1 MDTKQTF
8 SLSYDDLTGECV
20 KMIKELQTN
29 ADSLDGIGFALEQ
42 ANSLKLEASMK
53 PLFPGLPV
61 KMLALF
67 LLVLVIPLKAAIS
80 KEKSHIRTLVIVSH
94 PYPER
99 SVMIKGLQQ
108 AAESVDG
115 VTVRN
120 LETLYGF
127 DTRKINGDEE
137 RRITRQNDRIV
148 FIFPTHWFNIT
159 PMMKAYMND
168 TWGSVG
174 PDLWKGKEMLIVTT
188 AAGDDSTYGKN
199 GRTGTELA
207 DVFTPMKASALHA
220 GMTWLPP
227 LVFQGVRTS
236 QLPEY
241 QRQLI
246 ERLTK

>member
-1 MDTKQTF
+1 
-8 SLSYDDLTGECV
+8 
-20 KMIKELQTN
+20 
-29 ADSLDGIGFALEQ
+29 
-42 ANSLKLEASMK
+42 MK

-67 LLVLVIPLKAAIS
+67 LLVLVMPLKAAIS

-94 PYPER
+94 PYPEQ

-207 DVFTPMKASALHA
+207 DVFSPMKASALHA

>member
-1 MDTKQTF
+1 
-8 SLSYDDLTGECV
+8 
-20 KMIKELQTN
+20 
-29 ADSLDGIGFALEQ
+29 
-42 ANSLKLEASMK
+42 MK

-61 KMLALF
+61 KLLALF

>member
-1 MDTKQTF
+1 
-8 SLSYDDLTGECV
+8 
-20 KMIKELQTN
+20 
-29 ADSLDGIGFALEQ
+29 
-42 ANSLKLEASMK
+42 MK

-188 AAGDDSTYGKN
+188 AAGDDSTYGKK

>member
-1 MDTKQTF
+1 
-8 SLSYDDLTGECV
+8 
-20 KMIKELQTN
+20 
-29 ADSLDGIGFALEQ
+29 
-42 ANSLKLEASMK
+42 MK

-207 DVFTPMKASALHA
+207 DVFTPMKASVLHA

>member
-1 MDTKQTF
+1 
-8 SLSYDDLTGECV
+8 
-20 KMIKELQTN
+20 
-29 ADSLDGIGFALEQ
+29 
-42 ANSLKLEASMK
+42 MK
-53 PLFPGLPV
+53 SLFPGYPV

-67 LLVLVIPLKAAIS
+67 LLVLVMPLKAAIS
-80 KEKSHIRTLVIVSH
+80 KEKSPIRTLVIVSH

-99 SVMIKGLQQ
+99 SVMVKGLQQ

-137 RRITRQNDRIV
+137 RRITRENDRIV

-159 PMMKAYMND
+159 PMMKSYMHD

-188 AAGDDSTYGKN
+188 AAGNDSTYGKN

-207 DVFTPMKASALHA
+207 DIFTPMKASALHA

-227 LVFQGVRTS
+227 LVFQGVSAS

-246 ERLTK
+246 ERLSK

>member
-1 MDTKQTF
+1 
-8 SLSYDDLTGECV
+8 
-20 KMIKELQTN
+20 
-29 ADSLDGIGFALEQ
+29 
-42 ANSLKLEASMK
+42 MK

-137 RRITRQNDRIV
+137 RRITRLNDRIV

>member
-1 MDTKQTF
+1 
-8 SLSYDDLTGECV
+8 
-20 KMIKELQTN
+20 
-29 ADSLDGIGFALEQ
+29 
-42 ANSLKLEASMK
+42 MK

-137 RRITRQNDRIV
+137 RRITHQNDRIV

>member
-1 MDTKQTF
+1 
-8 SLSYDDLTGECV
+8 
-20 KMIKELQTN
+20 
-29 ADSLDGIGFALEQ
+29 
-42 ANSLKLEASMK
+42 MK

-80 KEKSHIRTLVIVSH
+80 KEKSHI
-94 PYPER
+94 
-99 SVMIKGLQQ
+99 
-108 AAESVDG
+108 
-115 VTVRN
+115 
-120 LETLYGF
+120 TLYGF